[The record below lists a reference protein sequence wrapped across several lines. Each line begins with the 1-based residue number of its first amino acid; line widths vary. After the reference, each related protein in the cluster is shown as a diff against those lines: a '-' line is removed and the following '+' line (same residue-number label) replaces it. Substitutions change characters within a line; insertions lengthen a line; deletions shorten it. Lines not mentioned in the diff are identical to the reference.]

1 MWLAARELRLGGADF
16 SLRQQFR
23 FKSMAFCEKYR
34 FFCGFLEGYIG
45 NRPSVLVEG
54 VSTGIG
60 QRSAI
65 PELHIQD
72 FRHVKV
78 STMSVSMQNL
88 RSSKATVFVF
98 AILAVA
104 FTSLNTL
111 HAGVILNLAGI
122 VGGGNGIGNG
132 TAGAGINILNGG
144 NAAPLTGFITAPTN
158 AFVLSANPFVD
169 GVFVPD
175 GVVNGLSS
183 SIVVS
188 STGIR
193 VTNISDGM
201 PSGASNT
208 WDHFRNGSNFGVT
221 HTFSGSVIGAHANK
235 GITFDL
241 NAMET
246 VHSGQ
251 ASSYNITAGTGGHAG
266 ASVDF
271 YLFVDGMLKNSTSLD
286 GIGKSKNFSGTLNS
300 SDRFLTLITSSRG
313 SFSGDHSLWVNPTVT
328 LSSVAAV
335 PEPSSA
341 VIMLIG
347 ATTFALRFR
356 RKQ

>member
-1 MWLAARELRLGGADF
+1 MR
-16 SLRQQFR
+16 
-23 FKSMAFCEKYR
+23 
-34 FFCGFLEGYIG
+34 
-45 NRPSVLVEG
+45 
-54 VSTGIG
+54 
-60 QRSAI
+60 
-65 PELHIQD
+65 
-72 FRHVKV
+72 
-78 STMSVSMQNL
+78 NL
-88 RSSKATVFVF
+88 RNYKATVFVF

-104 FTSLNTL
+104 FISQNTL
-111 HAGVILNLAGI
+111 HAGVILNLADI
-122 VGGGNGIGNG
+122 VGGGNGTGNG

-144 NAAPLTGFITAPTN
+144 NTAPLTGFIKATNN
-158 AFVLSANPFVD
+158 AFILSANPFVD

-175 GVVNGLSS
+175 GLVNNIKQ

-188 STGIR
+188 STGIT

-201 PSGASNT
+201 PNGGSTT
-208 WDHFRNGSNFGVT
+208 WDHFRNGSNMDVY
-221 HTFSGSVIGAHANK
+221 HNFSGPVIGAHANK

-246 VHSGQ
+246 FHSGQ
-251 ASSYNITAGTGGHAG
+251 ASSFNITAGTGSNG

-271 YLFVDGMLKNSTSLD
+271 YLFVDGMLKNFAGLNGVSQS
-286 GIGKSKNFSGTLNS
+286 SNFSGTLNS

-313 SFSGDHSLWVNPTVT
+313 SFGGDHSLWVNPTVT

-341 VIMLIG
+341 VIILIG
-347 ATTFALRFR
+347 AATFALRFR

>member
-111 HAGVILNLAGI
+111 HAGVILNLADI
-122 VGGGNGIGNG
+122 VGGGDG
-132 TAGAGINILNGG
+132 TGTGVANAGINILNGG
-144 NAAPLTGFITAPTN
+144 NSAPLAGTVNATN
-158 AFVLSANPFVD
+158 NVFVASSNPFVD

-175 GVVNGLSS
+175 GGLASS
-183 SIVVS
+183 ASIQVS
-188 STGIR
+188 TTGIM
-193 VTNISDGM
+193 VTGISDW
-201 PSGASNT
+201 SGVGT
-208 WDHFRNGSNFGVT
+208 WDHIRNGNNFGVSNS
-221 HTFSGSVIGAHANK
+221 FLGSSVIGAHASK

-241 NAMET
+241 SAMET
-246 VHSGQ
+246 FHSGSGQ
-251 ASSYNITAGTGGHAG
+251 ASSYNITAGTGNNSG

-271 YLFVDGMLKNSTSLD
+271 YLFVDGTLKNSIFLTGSS
-286 GIGKSKNFSGTLNS
+286 KSSNFSGTLNS
-300 SDRFLTLITSSRG
+300 SDRFLTLITSPRG
-313 SFSGDHSLWVNPTVT
+313 IFGGDHSLWVDPTVT

-341 VIMLIG
+341 VILLIG

>member
-1 MWLAARELRLGGADF
+1 
-16 SLRQQFR
+16 
-23 FKSMAFCEKYR
+23 MAFCEKYQ

-45 NRPSVLVEG
+45 NRPLVLVEG
-54 VSTGIG
+54 ESTGVS
-60 QRSAI
+60 QRSAL

-78 STMSVSMQNL
+78 STMSASVQNFL
-88 RSSKATVFVF
+88 SSKTIVFVF
-98 AILAVA
+98 AILAVT
-104 FTSLNTL
+104 FTSLNSL
-111 HAGVILNLAGI
+111 HAGVMLNLADI
-122 VGGGNGIGNG
+122 VGGGNGTGNG
-132 TAGAGINILNGG
+132 TAGAGINMLNGG
-144 NAAPLTGFITAPTN
+144 NVAAPIGFYTAPTN

-169 GVFVPD
+169 GVFAPD
-175 GVVNGLSS
+175 GVVGLSSS

-188 STGIR
+188 STGIT
-193 VTNISDGM
+193 VTSISDGM
-201 PSGASNT
+201 SGLNNA
-208 WDHFRNGSNFGVT
+208 WDHIRNGSNFGVT
-221 HTFSGSVIGAHANK
+221 HNFSGPVIGAHANK

-246 VHSGQ
+246 FHGGQ
-251 ASSYNITAGTGGHAG
+251 ASSYNITAGTRFG
-266 ASVDF
+266 SVDF
-271 YLFVDGMLKNSTSLD
+271 YLFVDGVQKAFAVHNGTDQLSV
-286 GIGKSKNFSGTLNS
+286 FSGTLNA

-313 SFSGDHSLWVNPTVT
+313 SHGGDHSLWVNPTVT

-347 ATTFALRFR
+347 AATVGLRFR